1 MREHK
6 YDAQVYCF
14 DPREYSKSGSGI
26 SSTGPYRA
34 QFVIDA
40 VADLR
45 ESLRAAGSDLIVRCG
60 KPEEVWQQ
68 RMLLLRNTQPHMH
81 RRL

>member
-1 MREHK
+1 M
-6 YDAQVYCF
+6 QVYCF
-14 DPREYSKSGSGI
+14 DPREYSKSGSGV

-40 VADLR
+40 VTDLR

-60 KPEEVWQQ
+60 KPEEVRQ
-68 RMLLLRNTQPHMH
+68 LLHAASVPH
-81 RRL
+81 RDADASRLALG

>member
-1 MREHK
+1 MK
-6 YDAQVYCF
+6 AQTCVQVYCF
-14 DPREYSKSGSGI
+14 DPREYNKSGSGI

-40 VADLR
+40 VADLC

-60 KPEEVWQQ
+60 KPEEVRQQ
-68 RMLLLRNTQPHMH
+68 SMLLLHTTGPRV
-81 RRL
+81 L